1 MLLAGIVLGLIAGLA
16 AGGRLDNL
24 LAVRLRWTLLIFAAL
39 ALRLGTEAAL
49 LRDVAIVDQL
59 RLPLLAT
66 AYGILVVALWAN
78 RRLPGIG
85 LALVGTA
92 LNGTAI
98 IVNGGYMPVWD
109 QALAAAGLTPA
120 DIGSPIHFV
129 LSFDPPL
136 EFLRHAGPLGD
147 VIPIPLALLPNVLSV
162 GDVVLA
168 AGLAF
173 FVFASL
179 LREPRL
185 ADSTQAILDGAVTT
199 AGSAAM
205 GAGRRVRPA
214 TGLASSLTETI
225 GLERPVFLGGS
236 GAGVAVPA
244 PTPTPGAPGG
254 LREARRG
261 VLARALG
268 HPYVR
273 LAQNGSFGA
282 LWMGQLVSLFGD
294 RLHQLALVALV
305 GEATQNGA
313 FAVAM
318 VFVAATVPNLV
329 FGPLAGA
336 LVDRWDQK
344 RVMVVSDLL
353 RAGIVLVIP
362 VAATVDIVLVYPLVF
377 ALTTVSIFFRPAR
390 TAVIPRIVKEDELVA
405 ANSAVWLSDSLA
417 DVVGYPLA
425 AVFVAFLGT
434 SLTVAFWV
442 DAVTYLASAALILT
456 MVIPAVVRTV
466 AEAVPGLRGLVD
478 DLMAGWRFLR
488 GEPVLLANTLQAVVA
503 PVLDRRHDR
512 DHGHLRGRGDSH
524 RTRIDARARYGFIE
538 MAIGIGNLVGRLRH
552 RPGRLAAREGPPG
565 DHRVRGLR
573 GLRGGARA
581 DRQPGRGAG
590 PDDGD
595 GGREHGLR
603 DPDPGAVHGAD
614 AERHDRPGRGVP
626 LLRRLRVDDDRDG
639 GGRADERG
647 AGPRDGLRDL
657 RHADGGGRAGRAAEP
672 AAARGLT
679 AGRARRH
686 VVPTTAVGTGGAHM
700 HRSGERPAATPARA
714 GGGASG
720 TLPGRSADAGSTA
733 PRARRPAGGT
743 RE

>member
-1 MLLAGIVLGLIAGLA
+1 VLLAGIVLGLIAGLA

-24 LAVRLRWTLLIFAAL
+24 LAVRLRWTLLIFAAV
-39 ALRLGTEAAL
+39 ALRLSTEALL
-49 LRDVAIVDQL
+49 LRDVALADQL

-66 AYGILVVALWAN
+66 AYGVLVVALWAN

-129 LSFDPPL
+129 LAFDPPL

-168 AGLAF
+168 SGLAF

-179 LREPRL
+179 LREPKL
-185 ADSTQAILDGAVTT
+185 SDSGQAALDGAVTT
-199 AGSAAM
+199 AGPAAM

-214 TGLASSLTETI
+214 TGLASSLTDTI

-236 GAGVAVPA
+236 GAGVAIPA
-244 PTPTPGAPGG
+244 PTPTPEAPGG

-261 VLARALG
+261 VISRALG

-282 LWMGQLVSLFGD
+282 LWTGQLISLFGD

-344 RVMVVSDLL
+344 RVMIVSDLL
-353 RAGIVLVIP
+353 RAGIVLLIP
-362 VAATVDIVLVYPLVF
+362 VAATVDVVLVYPLVF
-377 ALTTVSIFFRPAR
+377 VLTTVSIFFRPAR
-390 TAVIPRIVKEDELVA
+390 TAVIPRLVKDDELVA
-405 ANSAVWLSDSLA
+405 ANSAIWLSDSLA
-417 DVVGYPLA
+417 DVLGYPLA

-434 SLTVAFWV
+434 SLAVAFWV

-456 MVIPAVVRTV
+456 MVIPAVIRTAV
-466 AEAVPGLRGLVD
+466 EAVPGLRGFIA
-478 DLMAGWRFLR
+478 DLAAGWRFLR
-488 GEPVLLANTLQAVVA
+488 GEPVLRANTLQAVVA
-503 PVLDRRHDR
+503 QFSIGVTIGIMAIYAAEALSSDA
-512 DHGHLRGRGDSH
+512 
-524 RTRIDARARYGFIE
+524 IDARARYGFIE
-538 MAIGIGNLVGRLRH
+538 MAIGIGNLVGGFVIGLVGTRLAK
-552 RPGRLAAREGPPG
+552 GRLVIIGYVVYGACVAA
-565 DHRVRGLR
+565 L
-573 GLRGGARA
+573 
-581 DRQPGRGAG
+581 
-590 PDDGD
+590 
-595 GGREHGLR
+595 
-603 DPDPGAVHGAD
+603 AVTGNM
-614 AERHDRPGRGVP
+614 GVA
-626 LLRRLRVDDDRDG
+626 L
-639 GGRADERG
+639 
-647 AGPRDGLRDL
+647 
-657 RHADGGGRAGRAAEP
+657 
-672 AAARGLT
+672 GLT
-679 AGRARRH
+679 MGMGVANMVFVIPTQALFMERTPNDMIGR
-686 VVPTTAVGTGGAHM
+686 VVSFRFSAVFGSMTIAMAVGGLMSEALGPATVFGIFGLLTVLAGM
-700 HRSGERPAATPARA
+700 AGLLSRP
-714 GGGASG
+714 
-720 TLPGRSADAGSTA
+720 L
-733 PRARRPAGGT
+733 
-743 RE
+743 REA

>member
-1 MLLAGIVLGLIAGLA
+1 VLLAGIFLGLIAGLA

-49 LRDVAIVDQL
+49 LRDVAIADQL

-66 AYGILVVALWAN
+66 AYGVLVVALWAN

-85 LALVGTA
+85 LALVGTG
-92 LNGTAI
+92 LNATAI
-98 IVNGGYMPVWD
+98 IVNGGFMPVWD

-120 DIGSPIHFV
+120 EIGSPIHFV
-129 LSFDPPL
+129 LSADPPL

-147 VIPIPLALLPNVLSV
+147 VMPIPLALIPNVLSV

-179 LREPRL
+179 LREPRP
-185 ADSTQAILDGAVTT
+185 ADSTSAILDRAVAT
-199 AGSAAM
+199 AGSSAM

-236 GAGVAVPA
+236 GAGVAIPA

-254 LREARRG
+254 LTAARRG

-273 LAQNGSFGA
+273 LAQNSSFGA
-282 LWMGQLVSLFGD
+282 LWTGQLISLFGD

-344 RVMVVSDLL
+344 RVMVASDLL
-353 RAGIVLVIP
+353 RAAIVLVIP
-362 VAATVDIVLVYPLVF
+362 VAATVDVVLVYPLVF
-377 ALTTVSIFFRPAR
+377 VLTTVSIFFRPAR

-417 DVVGYPLA
+417 DVLGYPLA
-425 AVFVAFLGT
+425 ALFVAFLGT
-434 SLTVAFWV
+434 SLAVAFWV

-456 MVIPAVVRTV
+456 MVIPAVVRT
-466 AEAVPGLRGLVD
+466 AAAAVPGLRGLFD
-478 DLMAGWRFLR
+478 DLVAGWRFLR

-503 PVLDRRHDR
+503 QFSIGVTIGIMAIYAAEAISSDV
-512 DHGHLRGRGDSH
+512 
-524 RTRIDARARYGFIE
+524 IDARARYGFIE
-538 MAIGIGNLVGRLRH
+538 MAIGIGNLVGGFAVGLLGSRLAK
-552 RPGRLAAREGPPG
+552 GRLVIIGYVAFGACVAALALTGNFE
-565 DHRVRGLR
+565 VAL
-573 GLRGGARA
+573 
-581 DRQPGRGAG
+581 
-590 PDDGD
+590 
-595 GGREHGLR
+595 
-603 DPDPGAVHGAD
+603 
-614 AERHDRPGRGVP
+614 
-626 LLRRLRVDDDRDG
+626 
-639 GGRADERG
+639 
-647 AGPRDGLRDL
+647 
-657 RHADGGGRAGRAAEP
+657 
-672 AAARGLT
+672 GLT
-679 AGRARRH
+679 MGMGVANMVFVIPTQALFMERTPNDMIGR
-686 VVPTTAVGTGGAHM
+686 VVSFRFSAVFGSMTIAMAVGGLMSEALGPATVFGIFGILTVLAGLAGLL
-700 HRSGERPAATPARA
+700 SRP
-714 GGGASG
+714 
-720 TLPGRSADAGSTA
+720 L
-733 PRARRPAGGT
+733 
-743 RE
+743 REA

>member
-1 MLLAGIVLGLIAGLA
+1 MLLPGIVLGLIAGLA

-39 ALRLGTEAAL
+39 ALRLATEALL
-49 LRDVAIVDQL
+49 LRDVALADQL

-66 AYGILVVALWAN
+66 AYGVLVVALWAN

-92 LNGTAI
+92 LNATAI

-120 DIGSPIHFV
+120 DIGSPIHFI

-147 VIPIPLALLPNVLSV
+147 VIPIPLALIPNVLSV

-185 ADSTQAILDGAVTT
+185 ADTAQAALDGSVAT
-199 AGSAAM
+199 AGAAAM

-214 TGLASSLTETI
+214 TGLASSLTDTI

-236 GAGVAVPA
+236 AAGVAIPA
-244 PTPTPGAPGG
+244 PTSTPGAPGG

-282 LWMGQLVSLFGD
+282 LWTGQLISLFGD

-305 GEATQNGA
+305 GEATQNGP

-329 FGPLAGA
+329 VGPLAGA

-344 RVMVVSDLL
+344 RVMIVSDLL

-362 VAATVDIVLVYPLVF
+362 VAATVDVVLVYPLVF

-390 TAVIPRIVKEDELVA
+390 TAVIPRIVKEEELVA
-405 ANSAVWLSDSLA
+405 ANSAIWLSDSLA
-417 DVVGYPLA
+417 DVLGYPLA
-425 AVFVAFLGT
+425 AIFVAFLGT

-466 AEAVPGLRGLVD
+466 AEAVPGLRGFVAELA
-478 DLMAGWRFLR
+478 AGWRFLR
-488 GEPVLLANTLQAVVA
+488 DEPVLRANTLQAVVA
-503 PVLDRRHDR
+503 QFSIGVTIGIMAIYAGEALSSD
-512 DHGHLRGRGDSH
+512 L
-524 RTRIDARARYGFIE
+524 IDARARYGFIE
-538 MAIGIGNLVGRLRH
+538 MAIGIGNLVGGFVIGLVGSRLAK
-552 RPGRLAAREGPPG
+552 GRLVIIGYVVYGACVAA
-565 DHRVRGLR
+565 L
-573 GLRGGARA
+573 
-581 DRQPGRGAG
+581 
-590 PDDGD
+590 
-595 GGREHGLR
+595 
-603 DPDPGAVHGAD
+603 AVTGNM
-614 AERHDRPGRGVP
+614 GVA
-626 LLRRLRVDDDRDG
+626 L
-639 GGRADERG
+639 
-647 AGPRDGLRDL
+647 
-657 RHADGGGRAGRAAEP
+657 
-672 AAARGLT
+672 GLT
-679 AGRARRH
+679 LGMGVANMVFVIPTQALFMERTPNDMMGRVISFRFSA
-686 VVPTTAVGTGGAHM
+686 VFGSMTIAMAVGGLMSEVLGPATVFGIFGLLTVVAGLAGLL
-700 HRSGERPAATPARA
+700 SRP
-714 GGGASG
+714 
-720 TLPGRSADAGSTA
+720 L
-733 PRARRPAGGT
+733 
-743 RE
+743 REA

>member
-39 ALRLGTEAAL
+39 ALRLATEAAL

-66 AYGILVVALWAN
+66 AYGTLVVALWAN

-92 LNGTAI
+92 LNATAI

-129 LSFDPPL
+129 LAFDPPL

-185 ADSTQAILDGAVTT
+185 ADSNQAILDGAVTT
-199 AGSAAM
+199 AGSTAM

-214 TGLASSLTETI
+214 TGLASSLTDTI

-282 LWMGQLVSLFGD
+282 LWMGQLISLFGD

-362 VAATVDIVLVYPLVF
+362 VAATLDIVLVYPLVF

-417 DVVGYPLA
+417 DVLGYPLA
-425 AVFVAFLGT
+425 AIFVAFLGT

-456 MVIPAVVRTV
+456 MVIPAVVRTA
-466 AEAVPGLRGLVD
+466 AEAVPGLRGFLA
-478 DLMAGWRFLR
+478 DLAAGWRFLR
-488 GEPVLLANTLQAVVA
+488 GEPVLRANTLQAVVA
-503 PVLDRRHDR
+503 QFSIGVTIGIMAIYAGEALSSDA
-512 DHGHLRGRGDSH
+512 
-524 RTRIDARARYGFIE
+524 IDARARYGFIE
-538 MAIGIGNLVGRLRH
+538 MAIGIGNLVGGFAIGLVGSRLAK
-552 RPGRLAAREGPPG
+552 GRLVIIGYVAYGACVAALAITGN
-565 DHRVRGLR
+565 L
-573 GLRGGARA
+573 
-581 DRQPGRGAG
+581 
-590 PDDGD
+590 
-595 GGREHGLR
+595 
-603 DPDPGAVHGAD
+603 
-614 AERHDRPGRGVP
+614 GVA
-626 LLRRLRVDDDRDG
+626 L
-639 GGRADERG
+639 
-647 AGPRDGLRDL
+647 
-657 RHADGGGRAGRAAEP
+657 
-672 AAARGLT
+672 GLT
-679 AGRARRH
+679 MGMGIANMVFVIPTQALFMERTPNDMIGR
-686 VVPTTAVGTGGAHM
+686 VVSFRFSAVFGSMTIAMAVGGLMSEALGPATVFGIFGLVTVVAGLAGLL
-700 HRSGERPAATPARA
+700 SRP
-714 GGGASG
+714 
-720 TLPGRSADAGSTA
+720 L
-733 PRARRPAGGT
+733 
-743 RE
+743 REA